1 MTAQLNQATELS
13 RRDSLREPVPLSERT
28 GVSYGAASN
37 GVNIQAVPGLPDIK
51 PGDDL
56 VALIMGAMAE
66 SEMSFDDGDIL
77 VIAHKVVSKS
87 EGRIV
92 RLADVEPSDEAL
104 ELAETVTKDP
114 RKIETI
120 LSESKRIV
128 RAVKRPGQDEGIL
141 IAEHRLGFI
150 CANAAVDESNVDLPG
165 HVILLPENPDAS
177 AQALCKRLEQMSGK
191 QLGVVITDTFG
202 RPWRMGL
209 VNVAIGLANVPGK
222 VDLAGENDAY
232 GRELKVTIPA
242 LADEL
247 AAASGLL
254 MSKEGKKPAL
264 IFKGVEWS
272 PACSSALDLIRPQQ
286 EDLFR

>member
-1 MTAQLNQATELS
+1 M
-13 RRDSLREPVPLSERT
+13 SERT